1 MLHTLYEQV
10 FKLKHLALPT
20 LFHAHALVLLSDQ
33 HSRLLVC
40 ADQVE
45 LYFDHV
51 VKEAT
56 IFRVSY
62 DRERVQLLVTVAQ
75 KIMSNTCFLI

>member
-10 FKLKHLALPT
+10 FKLKHLALRP

-33 HSRLLVC
+33 HSRLLMC

-45 LYFDHV
+45 LYCDHV
-51 VKEAT
+51 AKEVT
-56 IFRVSY
+56 IFRVIY
-62 DRERVQLLVTVAQ
+62 DKERVQLLVAIV
-75 KIMSNTCFLI
+75 MSNASFIF